1 MPSVSGAVRAFIKTY
16 AELNPDEERM
26 ALLDLMDQVSDL
38 EEENRELRRENA
50 ELRERLASRKRL
62 ERVGGAYFLLEDD
75 GSKTGPVCPQCYEAD
90 KIAVILERANGGASC
105 SRCRTRYA
113 GVEAFAEGFK
123 QYIF

>member
-1 MPSVSGAVRAFIKTY
+1 MPSASGAVRAFIKTY

-75 GSKTGPVCPQCYEAD
+75 GSKTGPVCPQCYEED

-113 GVEAFAEGFK
+113 GVEASAEGFK
-123 QYIF
+123 QHIF